1 MSSRPTL
8 ARAEADACTAVL
20 KQLKDDHKRVKKAY
34 QEFEKID
41 AAKDPEACAAIVEQV
56 LTELTVHAS
65 LEEELLYPA
74 ARGMVDEH
82 LLDEAE
88 VEHESMHTAID
99 QLRGMGPQDSKYG
112 ARFTV
117 LCEYVLHHV
126 KEEEGELFPQLEHAR
141 LGWEALLSRMTERRA
156 ALMDEL
162 PTNGHGR
169 KTPTGATGSRPA
181 AASRTAGRSGG
192 HH

>member
-8 ARAEADACTAVL
+8 ARAEADACAAVL
-20 KQLKDDHKRVKKAY
+20 EQLKDDHKRVKKAY
-34 QEFEKID
+34 REFEKID

-56 LTELTVHAS
+56 LAELSVHAS

-156 ALMDEL
+156 ALMDAL
-162 PTNGHGR
+162 PANGHRR
-169 KTPTGATGSRPA
+169 KTPGATAGSRSA
-181 AASRTAGRSGG
+181 AASRSAGRSGG